1 MFKLP
6 NIIIKLLMPF
16 MSKMTPACEVI
27 SQKISE
33 SMDNKISPIDR
44 IKIRIHLLGC
54 KFCQRYEK
62 QLIMMQKMIEKR
74 TTEMDELPGG
84 PKLSNELRQKLK
96 LKIKESNK
104 S

>member
-1 MFKLP
+1 
-6 NIIIKLLMPF
+6 MPV

-33 SMDNKISPIDR
+33 SMDNKISLIDR
-44 IKIRIHLLGC
+44 IKIRFHLLGC

-62 QLIMMQKMIEKR
+62 QLIVIQKMIEKR
-74 TTEMDELPGG
+74 TTEMNELPNG
-84 PKLSNELRQKLK
+84 PKLSDELKQKLK
-96 LKIKESNK
+96 LKIKENNK